1 MPVHACCSH
10 ADAHGD
16 VCALLHGNLGDRGVQ
31 ARVIWE
37 PRSSYRVHRL
47 PEGSQRGEC
56 LVLRAQVRIVAS
68 MPCYSEANVN
78 EQRGR
83 GVFERSISG
92 LRALNAAGYGQPGT
106 GLTLDLV
113 YNPNGAFL
121 APPTD
126 TLQVRLPLA
135 CTHPTLS
142 Q

>member
-1 MPVHACCSH
+1 MLC
-10 ADAHGD
+10 
-16 VCALLHGNLGDRGVQ
+16 
-31 ARVIWE
+31 
-37 PRSSYRVHRL
+37 
-47 PEGSQRGEC
+47 
-56 LVLRAQVRIVAS
+56 AQVRIVAS

-121 APPTD
+121 APPTA
-126 TLQVRLPLA
+126 TLQVRLP
-135 CTHPTLS
+135 S
-142 Q
+142 DS

>member
-1 MPVHACCSH
+1 MPC
-10 ADAHGD
+10 
-16 VCALLHGNLGDRGVQ
+16 
-31 ARVIWE
+31 
-37 PRSSYRVHRL
+37 
-47 PEGSQRGEC
+47 
-56 LVLRAQVRIVAS
+56 AQVRIVAS

-121 APPTD
+121 APPTA

-135 CTHPTLS
+135 HANPILLQS
-142 Q
+142 EES

>member
-1 MPVHACCSH
+1 MVLW
-10 ADAHGD
+10 G
-16 VCALLHGNLGDRGVQ
+16 L
-31 ARVIWE
+31 
-37 PRSSYRVHRL
+37 RSSFRVCCLRNQCGD
-47 PEGSQRGEC
+47 P
-56 LVLRAQVRIVAS
+56 LVLCTQVRVVAS

-121 APPTD
+121 APPTA
-126 TLQVRLPLA
+126 TLQVGLPLVSEIPHWSSVQIMIA
-135 CTHPTLS
+135 MFAVAPIIILL
-142 Q
+142 

>member
-1 MPVHACCSH
+1 MVVSVPCSMES
-10 ADAHGD
+10 
-16 VCALLHGNLGDRGVQ
+16 GVKKECRRQ
-31 ARVIWE
+31 CFKV
-37 PRSSYRVHRL
+37 PSSSYRVCCLRKR
-47 PEGSQRGEC
+47 RGEPF
-56 LVLRAQVRIVAS
+56 VLCAQVRIVAS

-121 APPTD
+121 APPTA
-126 TLQVRLPLA
+126 TLQVRLPSLHEIPH
-135 CTHPTLS
+135 CPGERGYC
-142 Q
+142 

>member
-1 MPVHACCSH
+1 MPC
-10 ADAHGD
+10 
-16 VCALLHGNLGDRGVQ
+16 
-31 ARVIWE
+31 
-37 PRSSYRVHRL
+37 P
-47 PEGSQRGEC
+47 
-56 LVLRAQVRIVAS
+56 QVRIVAS

-83 GVFERSISG
+83 GVFERSING

-121 APPTD
+121 APPTS

-135 CTHPTLS
+135 SANPTPVQS
-142 Q
+142 AEA